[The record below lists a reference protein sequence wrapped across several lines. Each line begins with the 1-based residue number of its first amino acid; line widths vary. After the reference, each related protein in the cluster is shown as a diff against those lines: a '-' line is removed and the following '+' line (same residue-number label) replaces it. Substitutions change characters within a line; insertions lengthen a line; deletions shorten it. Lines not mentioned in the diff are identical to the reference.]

1 VNAGS
6 ISVYSRAEE
15 RLNIAMHAI
24 GLVAGV
30 AGLVALLLAATAT
43 GDLRRICGAL
53 SFGGAAVL
61 LFGTSTLY
69 HSTHDPQRRVLFRRL
84 DHSAIYLLIAGTYTP
99 FTLVA
104 LRGVWGW
111 TMFALIW
118 GIALF
123 GIVAKSTSIGFRY
136 PRISTWLYVGMGWMI
151 VPAGKRLFDTLTT
164 AEFTWLAVGGLLY
177 TAGVPFYMWKSR
189 PYTHALWHFFVLG
202 GVICHFIAVYSLVS
216 RQAI

>member
-1 VNAGS
+1 VSTGA
-6 ISVYSRAEE
+6 ISVYTRTEE
-15 RLNIAMHAI
+15 RLNIAMHAL
-24 GLVAGV
+24 GLVAGLV
-30 AGLVALLLAATAT
+30 GLVALLQAATAT
-43 GDLRRICGAL
+43 GDLRRICGAF
-53 SFGGAAVL
+53 SFGFAAVL

-104 LRGVWGW
+104 MRGAWGW
-111 TMFALIW
+111 TLFALIW

-123 GIVAKSTSIGFRY
+123 GIVAKSTSIGFRF

-151 VPAGKRLFDTLTT
+151 LPAAPRLYATLTG
-164 AEFTWLAVGGLLY
+164 AEFTWLAAGGLLY
-177 TAGVPFYMWKSR
+177 TIGVPFYVWKSR

-202 GVICHFIAVYSLVS
+202 GVICHFVAVYSLVS
-216 RQAI
+216 